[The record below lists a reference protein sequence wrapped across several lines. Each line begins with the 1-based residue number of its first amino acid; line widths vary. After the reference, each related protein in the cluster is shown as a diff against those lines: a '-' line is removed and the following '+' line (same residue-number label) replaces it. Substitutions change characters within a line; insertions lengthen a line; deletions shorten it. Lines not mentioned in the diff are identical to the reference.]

1 LQLLTNKTKKTKKK
15 HKEEFEWAAAGEL
28 SGVEVWAAPVFGQI
42 RDASPDRMLSSD
54 TTSTTFRPSLLW
66 TLLNTIKTV

>member
-1 LQLLTNKTKKTKKK
+1 LTKKK
-15 HKEEFEWAAAGEL
+15 QEEKNKEEFEWAAAGEL

-54 TTSTTFRPSLLW
+54 TTFTTFRPSLLW